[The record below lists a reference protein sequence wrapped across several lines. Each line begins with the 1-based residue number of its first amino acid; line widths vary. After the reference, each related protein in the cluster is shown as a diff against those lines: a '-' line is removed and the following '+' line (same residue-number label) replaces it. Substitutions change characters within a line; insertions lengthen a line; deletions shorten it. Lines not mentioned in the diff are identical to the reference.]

1 MLNGWATHNRGRVKV
16 KVIKSSLKISTYSL
30 EITLSFLEILII
42 LSLKLNSVY
51 LYRYIV
57 KHILS

>member
-42 LSLKLNSVY
+42 LFLKLNG
-51 LYRYIV
+51 
-57 KHILS
+57 LSLSL